1 MTSEFAE
8 RLQSQ
13 SAEGS
18 WQKAVGGG
26 HEAIC
31 SRQRA
36 VGRNQSAV
44 GRRKLAVGKI
54 ETGASLGFVILD
66 LEFYT
71 VTVTFL
77 EKR

>member
-18 WQKAVGGG
+18 WQ
-26 HEAIC
+26 
-31 SRQRA
+31 
-36 VGRNQSAV
+36 SAV
-44 GRRKLAVGKI
+44 GKNKRG
-54 ETGASLGFVILD
+54 TSLGFVILD
-66 LEFYT
+66 LEFYRG
-71 VTVTFL
+71 TVTFL